1 MIKILRPKFLIFLE
15 IKGKALCK
23 IYTMLLTKH
32 VTTCMYMY
40 DNYKTVR
47 SEFSCV

>member
-23 IYTMLLTKH
+23 IYTKMNLK
-32 VTTCMYMY
+32 C
-40 DNYKTVR
+40 
-47 SEFSCV
+47 C

>member
-1 MIKILRPKFLIFLE
+1 MIKILRPKFLIFSVQDLYKDE
-15 IKGKALCK
+15 FE
-23 IYTMLLTKH
+23 MLLTKH